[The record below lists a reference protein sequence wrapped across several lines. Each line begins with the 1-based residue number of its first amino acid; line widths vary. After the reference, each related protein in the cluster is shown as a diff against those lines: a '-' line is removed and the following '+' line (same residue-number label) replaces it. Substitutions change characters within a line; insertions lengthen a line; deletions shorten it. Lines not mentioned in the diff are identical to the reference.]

1 MPGHIGTSPS
11 ASRGCKASRKEAD
24 ISYLT
29 RLLFAAYFLEAGLV
43 LIIAPWSGFWER
55 NFFAGALPLLE
66 RAASN
71 PFIRGGVSGIG
82 VITALA
88 GFAELAGF
96 FGESRGTERQPERN
110 AED

>member
-1 MPGHIGTSPS
+1 MLVHIGTSSS
-11 ASRGCKASRKEAD
+11 ASRGCTANRRETD

-43 LIIAPWSGFWER
+43 LIIAPWSAFWER
-55 NFFAGALPLLE
+55 NFFASAFPLLSQ
-66 RAASN
+66 AASN

-82 VITALA
+82 LITALA

-96 FGESRGTERQPERN
+96 FGETNGQERRPERN
-110 AED
+110 AEV